1 MNNREVIHALKR
13 TYKNMIARCYEPLT
27 TNYFRYGGRGIY
39 VAEEW
44 AVYNN
49 GCNAF
54 ILWAINNG
62 YEPGLTLD
70 RIDNNGPY
78 APWNCRWTTMK
89 VQSNNRRGNTIIT
102 YCGESHTM
110 TEWADI
116 INQPTLDAHKVSYRV
131 RRHWPYEAALF
142 LGDYQ
147 NPDDG
152 PVYDIYGN
160 AVELPDGIWLDK
172 HKAYIARIKE
182 QRKNGLGHVNENEF
196 FGFDENGQY
205 RTESPLPIKPEDLRN
220 SDHKSTYTYRRPKK
234 QRVEGD
240 SQEEDESAIIEKA
253 LRAIWDSIRA
263 RCLDKHN
270 PKYQFYGAKGITICK
285 QWVKDFNAFKKWA
298 LPHYDLG
305 YVLELAHGSNEYGP
319 HQCLFVAPED
329 ATRRA
334 MTDTMKIRYRGKLY
348 TLANLVKEMGTAD
361 YATTKYRLERG
372 YGTAFALFA
381 KPGQSP
387 GGVLRNRDGFMVLNY
402 NPGTDSSDLGKH
414 FYIRMMNNKN
424 KT

>member
-1 MNNREVIHALKR
+1 MNNRESIRKLKDV
-13 TYKNMIARCYEPLT
+13 YNSMIKRCYEPLT
-27 TNYFRYGGRGIY
+27 PNYFRYGGRGIY

-49 GCNAF
+49 GRNAF

-116 INQPTLDAHKVSYRV
+116 IDQPTLDAHKVSYRV

-160 AVELPDGIWLDK
+160 VVELPDGIWLDK
-172 HKAYIARIKE
+172 HKDYIARIKE

-234 QRVEGD
+234 PKVEGD
-240 SQEEDESAIIEKA
+240 AQEDESAIIEKE

-270 PKYQFYGAKGITICK
+270 PKHQFYGAKGITVCK
-285 QWVKDFNAFKKWA
+285 QWIKDFNAFMKWA
-298 LPHYDLG
+298 IPHYDRGLIIKLNKG
-305 YVLELAHGSNEYGP
+305 FNEYCPYG
-319 HQCLFVAPED
+319 CSFVTSANVID
-329 ATRRA
+329 RRA
-334 MTDTMKIRYRGKLY
+334 VTNTMTVRYKGKIY
-348 TLANLVKEMGTAD
+348 TLSDLVRDVGTAD
-361 YATTKYRLERG
+361 YATTKYRLEHG
-372 YGTAFALFA
+372 YGMAYSLFA
-381 KPGQSP
+381 KSGDKPGCQ
-387 GGVLRNRDGFMVLNY
+387 LRNRDGFMVLNY
-402 NPGTDSSDLGKH
+402 NPGTDSSDLGKG
-414 FYIRMMNNKN
+414 FYIRMMKNKN
-424 KT
+424 K